1 MMEDIIVADTA
12 RHFQAIDW
20 AIAEGASIINMSF
33 GFKKASLNL
42 EKALERA
49 RSRRVLV
56 FAAMANEGMYEG
68 AAWPARESTDAI
80 GIHSCKKYGKTS
92 SEFTPM
98 PVADNKN
105 FMVVGEDIVVHC
117 TKRKGGG
124 FCYARGTSFATPVA
138 VSMAANILA
147 FANQTRADCKAARQ
161 KSEEVVDTSR
171 LWTNEGMIKVL
182 EKCSDEALERSQ
194 QSSYRWIDPK
204 LLWKT
209 FAKDDDDDEILP
221 PEHGWRTI
229 RRALKK

>member
-1 MMEDIIVADTA
+1 MVEADTA
-12 RHFQAIDW
+12 RHLQAIDW

-49 RSRRVLV
+49 RSGRVLV

-80 GIHSCKKYGKTS
+80 GIHSCKEDGKTS

-105 FMVVGEDIVVHC
+105 FMVVGEGIAAHR
-117 TKRKGGG
+117 TMRKGGG

-138 VSMAANILA
+138 VSMAADILA
-147 FANQTRADCKAARQ
+147 FASQTRADCRAARQ
-161 KSEEVVDTSR
+161 RSDEVVDVGR

-182 EKCSDEALERSQ
+182 DKCSDEALERSQ
-194 QSSYRWIDPK
+194 QSAYRWIDPR

-209 FAKDDDDDEILP
+209 FPEDGDDDEVG
-221 PEHGWRTI
+221 HGWRTI
-229 RRALKK
+229 RRALEK